1 LAFPCNSKWSEIGK
15 TSKRVP
21 KIQYNWE
28 CSFFFSVSGSFST
41 KCEGSIKLLLSL
53 AQLALESYEILNS
66 IAISIVLLFS
76 LVA

>member
-1 LAFPCNSKWSEIGK
+1 MF
-15 TSKRVP
+15 
-21 KIQYNWE
+21 
-28 CSFFFSVSGSFST
+28 FFFSVSGSFST
-41 KCEGSIKLLLSL
+41 KCEGSMKLLLSL

>member
-1 LAFPCNSKWSEIGK
+1 M
-15 TSKRVP
+15 
-21 KIQYNWE
+21 
-28 CSFFFSVSGSFST
+28 
-41 KCEGSIKLLLSL
+41 KLLLSL